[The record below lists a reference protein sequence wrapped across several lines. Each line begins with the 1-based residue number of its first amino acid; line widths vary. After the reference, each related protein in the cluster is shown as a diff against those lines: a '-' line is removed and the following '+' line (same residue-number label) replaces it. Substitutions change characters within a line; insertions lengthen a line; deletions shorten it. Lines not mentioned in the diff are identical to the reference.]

1 MATRRIMSSRAIGFG
16 SMPVDSGTYFIVVTP
31 WSPPVQRK
39 SCSPRTGSIA
49 FLLHCLLKGIQEWIG
64 ATRPIW
70 LHRSLFPVSLRAAV
84 PRPGAKPRPGSRYPF
99 VNCLQQGMKQT
110 CDFHLDS
117 SSIHQGD
124 MHSIDG
130 RNGSRLFT
138 TSAGDQPRKIADARE
153 PPGPPLG
160 GSHLKPAI

>member
-1 MATRRIMSSRAIGFG
+1 MVPTGPTEIVFAANRFNRTSVSFPLERNSGMDCDALSGPTASVAVADQRA
-16 SMPVDSGTYFIVVTP
+16 SA
-31 WSPPVQRK
+31 R
-39 SCSPRTGSIA
+39 
-49 FLLHCLLKGIQEWIG
+49 
-64 ATRPIW
+64 
-70 LHRSLFPVSLRAAV
+70 
-84 PRPGAKPRPGSRYPF
+84 RPGARPRCDSRYPF
-99 VNCLQQGMKQT
+99 VNFLQQGMKQT

-117 SSIHQGD
+117 PSIDQGD